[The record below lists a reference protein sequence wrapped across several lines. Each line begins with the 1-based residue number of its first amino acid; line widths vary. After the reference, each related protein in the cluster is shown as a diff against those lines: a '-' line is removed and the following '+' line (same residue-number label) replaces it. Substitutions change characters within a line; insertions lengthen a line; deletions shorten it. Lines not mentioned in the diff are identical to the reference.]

1 MSAPRDVPR
10 RPSIPPIAWFA
21 CAMWIGCV
29 LGESVSWALYG
40 QTPFWVPVAA
50 LLAGTASTAVA
61 ARRCTVV
68 RGLAVL
74 LLAGVVAGVGTSA
87 MQGLTWHRQ
96 AATVRDC
103 GAREWVGVV
112 EADPMPARFGATLR
126 VRVRGGPLDGAR
138 VRVYWPA
145 EVSVPDLGRTVRFSA
160 VLKPVPPEEPWSRR
174 VARTGA
180 VALGGAWCGETGA
193 WRAGLT
199 GPLFAWRAGVLKRMH
214 RIDGPGGDL
223 LEGIVLGDRRRL
235 LDTATDEDFRV
246 LGLTHLVAVS
256 GSHLALACHAV
267 ALIGGMLGVR
277 RRPLVVLTLAAG
289 AAYAAV
295 TGMAYAALR
304 SLMMLGVA
312 SAGQLSGRRGDGIA
326 SLGAGVVAVLAIEP
340 WSVYDIGFQ
349 LSVLAVG
356 SLLVF
361 GGLATAWAEAGAPG
375 WAKLA
380 AGPVALTFVAQAVTV
395 PVIASSFGMVSLL
408 APLANAYAGPMVSV
422 ALWTGLSGAVAV
434 EVAPW
439 LGEPLLR
446 LTAAILHA
454 TALIARWMAGT
465 PGAAVAIGGGLV
477 AAAGP
482 VLLSAVLWLWWPLPS
497 SRRIA
502 SAVVSVVVVVSVLA
516 ALGPTRSVGA
526 TLTVLDVG
534 QGDAILLRDGGRT
547 MLVDAGP
554 DDVSLNRALARHG
567 IRRIDALVF
576 THAHDDHTGG
586 AGALRQVTEVGWTG
600 YPAIDEEHFRWLD
613 PATGGSSGY
622 GRSRGLRSGDTWWVG
637 RTLVTVVWPP
647 SESITELGT
656 NDTSVILRVQRG
668 GFDAMLCGDAER
680 EALDGAASGE
690 GLHPVEVLKVPHHGS
705 DNGLTAEALAQL
717 DPADAF
723 ISVGQGNDFGHPCA
737 STLAMLG
744 DAGVRTVRTD
754 QAGDITVRIGRGGYS
769 VKVSRRGTRVSLR
782 ARMDVP
788 SGRCVLGGASSS
800 SPSEALHG
808 SQGARGPQAGLPYL
822 RGRGVVARARPPPPA
837 QPHR

>member
-1 MSAPRDVPR
+1 MKEGDGGPP
-10 RPSIPPIAWFA
+10 RPSIPPVAWFA
-21 CAMWIGCV
+21 CAMWAGCV
-29 LGESVSWALYG
+29 FGEGVSWALYG
-40 QTPFWVPVAA
+40 HTAFWIPIAA
-50 LLAGTASTAVA
+50 LCATAAITAVA
-61 ARRCTVV
+61 AQRWVAV

-74 LLAGVVAGVGTSA
+74 LIAGIVAGVGASA
-87 MQGLTWHRQ
+87 LQGLTWHRQ
-96 AATVRDC
+96 VAIARDC

-112 EADPMPARFGATLR
+112 EADPMPGRFGATLR

-145 EVSVPDLGRTVRFSA
+145 EAPVPDLGRMVRFSA
-160 VLKPVPPEEPWSRR
+160 VLKPVPSSEPWSRR

-180 VALGGAWCGETGA
+180 VALGSAWCGETGA
-193 WRAGLT
+193 WRPGPT
-199 GPLFAWRAGVLKRMH
+199 GPLFAWRAGVLQRMH
-214 RIDGPGGDL
+214 GIGGPGGDL

-256 GSHLALACHAV
+256 GSHLALACSAV
-267 ALIGGMLGVR
+267 ALVGTMLRVR
-277 RRPLVVLTLAAG
+277 RRPLLLLTLVAG

-312 SAGQLSGRRGDGIA
+312 SAGQISGRRGDGIA

-356 SLLVF
+356 SLLLF
-361 GGLATAWAEAGAPG
+361 GGLATAWAEAGVPG
-375 WAKLA
+375 WARLA

-395 PVIASSFGMVSLL
+395 PVIASCFGMVSLL

-422 ALWTGLSGAVAV
+422 ALWTGLSGAVTV
-434 EVAPW
+434 EVLPW

-446 LTAAILHA
+446 LTAAILDA

-477 AAAGP
+477 AVAGP
-482 VLLSAVLWLWWPLPS
+482 VALSVILWLWWPLPR
-497 SRRIA
+497 SRRVA
-502 SAVVSVVVVVSVLA
+502 STVVAGAVAFSVLA
-516 ALGPTRSVGA
+516 ALGPTRSIGA
-526 TLTVLDVG
+526 SLTVLDVG

-547 MLVDAGP
+547 MLIDAGP

-567 IRRIDALVF
+567 VRRIDALVF

-586 AGALRQVTEVGWTG
+586 AGALRQVTEIGWTG
-600 YPAIDEEHFRWLD
+600 YPAIDGAHFRWLD
-613 PATGGSSGY
+613 PTTGGSAGY
-622 GRSRGLRSGDTWWVG
+622 GQLRGLRAGDTWWVG
-637 RTLVTVVWPP
+637 RTRVTVVWPP
-647 SESITELGT
+647 AESLGELGT
-656 NDTSVILRVQRG
+656 NDTSVILRVERG

-680 EALDGAASGE
+680 EALEGAANDE
-690 GLHPVEVLKVPHHGS
+690 GLDPVEVLKVPHHGS
-705 DNGLTAEALAQL
+705 DNGLTAEALVLL
-717 DPADAF
+717 DPADAL

-737 STLAMLG
+737 STLAMLHG
-744 DAGVRTVRTD
+744 AGVRVVRTD
-754 QAGDITVRIGRGGYS
+754 QSGDLIVRIGRDGYS
-769 VKVSRRGTRVSLR
+769 VNVSRRGTRISLR

-788 SGRCVLGGASSS
+788 PGQCVSGGATTS
-800 SPSEALHG
+800 SPAEALYG
-808 SQGARGPQAGLPYL
+808 SQGARGSQAGLPHL
-822 RGRGVVARARPPPPA
+822 WRRGAAARARPPPPT
-837 QPHR
+837 QSHR